1 MVSEVRRRMVPLP
14 RFRVED
20 DEMEVVLVWVDV
32 DMDDR
37 EQWMMKIASRT
48 NIDDEEEE
56 GDDLFGRWGVVAFA
70 VDVVDDGVLVV
81 LRCF

>member
-1 MVSEVRRRMVPLP
+1 MADKSGRRGCARMVVSSMVSEVRRRMVPLP
-14 RFRVED
+14 RDRFRVED

-32 DMDDR
+32 DEDVDDR

-56 GDDLFGRWGVVAFA
+56 GDDLFGR
-70 VDVVDDGVLVV
+70 
-81 LRCF
+81 